1 MSGDRG
7 SVAGIELLTRSSLN
21 SLKDTNDIDASS
33 FLWEAQPMDD
43 RNWSCSYLRYQQALH
58 RGYFTVF
65 LIVQSLLSLAHVI
78 IILFCTQSTEA
89 EKYVPDMFGYLAA
102 AVLSWPLLVIVYK
115 WKNPSLASVLAL
127 LLVII
132 PDLCLPIYHTYADH
146 TRYTMRPAFTT
157 HTILAVYVF
166 LPLVHNSQALLLG
179 IGVTLCHLSV
189 LFTVTYSRSA
199 HIYKMIIAD
208 FIYLVCVNGLG
219 LYFRFVNEVVVR
231 RTFLDRRACVES
243 TLRLHFEKEQEEQLM
258 LSILPKHI
266 AARVKKDIRNVFQHI
281 KLYQNEPLKKKP
293 FSELYVEQHDMVS
306 ILYADVVNYSQ
317 LTVSLPPNKLV
328 ETLNELFGRFDEVSE
343 ERNVL
348 RIKFLGDC
356 YYCVSGVPNPN
367 PHHAQACV
375 DLALDMIKII
385 QDVRKTRGL
394 DIDMRIGVHSGKIFS
409 GILGVCKWQYDIWSQ
424 DVVIANHME
433 QTGRPGMVHVT
444 QQTLKL
450 LGNDYDWEP
459 NCGNKSPLLDKLNIK
474 TFLIKPR
481 KQCRD
486 VSGNNFPFVI
496 NRRDSSPPRSA
507 FDFFKI
513 RTPSPYNSGGTTP
526 VLRRRTMFMDNNLV
540 LYQEMLRTAD
550 KAMQT
555 AIEQMP
561 IGNYK
566 TWADVKDV
574 NPICLTF
581 EHWRWEYLFL
591 QLPDPLF
598 KFYVAG
604 GLAVLICMFLIQRFT
619 LSQLDSTFLLCYGF
633 TAILFLI
640 ALPFTWTH
648 FIWNMIQDPHQEMD
662 VIPEPKQPFL
672 KVLYRTS
679 ILVVWSNCTRTLLY
693 IVFTILLALC
703 SLIVLI
709 EWSRI
714 DAIPMGLPEA
724 YLDKDSLYCL
734 TPWHITE
741 TCSLSV
747 LMCFLF
753 LRVHFQLKLL
763 VSCFIV
769 AAHMACVLLVQPRLF
784 QEGDTWNPGLEP
796 QFTHILSVLFLTFT
810 LHLMDRQA
818 EYMNRLDYRWKRQ
831 LAVEQEEAATT
842 HIINKM
848 LLQNILPTHVAELY
862 LNVSRPYRELYYE
875 QYDSVSVM
883 FATLVESHDTAPAST
898 LVSLEILNQIICD
911 FDKILFVPKAS
922 RVEKIKVAGWT
933 YLAACGLEPSVRSA
947 SGEDNTHPLVM
958 MTCFAANM
966 LRVLRKFNAAN
977 NHTFKLRIGIAHGAV
992 TAGVVGSQKP
1002 LYDIWGD
1009 VVNLASRM
1017 DSTGLPNEIQVTE
1030 KTCDIL
1036 EDHGVTCELRGRT
1049 FIKGK
1054 GLITTYFIR
1063 QQEIEKFQ
1071 KINIDSKSYM
1081 KIH

>member
-1 MSGDRG
+1 MVS
-7 SVAGIELLTRSSLN
+7 
-21 SLKDTNDIDASS
+21 
-33 FLWEAQPMDD
+33 
-43 RNWSCSYLRYQQALH
+43 
-58 RGYFTVF
+58 
-65 LIVQSLLSLAHVI
+65 
-78 IILFCTQSTEA
+78 
-89 EKYVPDMFGYLAA
+89 
-102 AVLSWPLLVIVYK
+102 
-115 WKNPSLASVLAL
+115 
-127 LLVII
+127 
-132 PDLCLPIYHTYADH
+132 
-146 TRYTMRPAFTT
+146 
-157 HTILAVYVF
+157 
-166 LPLVHNSQALLLG
+166 
-179 IGVTLCHLSV
+179 
-189 LFTVTYSRSA
+189 
-199 HIYKMIIAD
+199 IIAD

-317 LTVSLPPNKLV
+317 LQ
-328 ETLNELFGRFDEVSE
+328 LFT
-343 ERNVL
+343 
-348 RIKFLGDC
+348 
-356 YYCVSGVPNPN
+356 Y
-367 PHHAQACV
+367 
-375 DLALDMIKII
+375 
-385 QDVRKTRGL
+385 
-394 DIDMRIGVHSGKIFS
+394 
-409 GILGVCKWQYDIWSQ
+409 
-424 DVVIANHME
+424 E
-433 QTGRPGMVHVT
+433 Q
-444 QQTLKL
+444 
-450 LGNDYDWEP
+450 
-459 NCGNKSPLLDKLNIK
+459 LNILL
-474 TFLIKPR
+474 TRL
-481 KQCRD
+481 
-486 VSGNNFPFVI
+486 N
-496 NRRDSSPPRSA
+496 
-507 FDFFKI
+507 I

-810 LHLMDRQA
+810 LHLMDRQIEWSRIDAIPMGLPEAYLDKDSLYCLTPWHITETCSLSVLMCFLFLRVHFQLKLLVSCFIVAAHMACVLLVQPRLFQEGDTWNPGLEPQFTHILSVLFLTFTLHLMDRQA

-848 LLQNILPTHVAELY
+848 LLQNILPTHVVSKPAPFWQGTAVVDGQLKEIKLSDYYGKY
-862 LNVSRPYRELYYE
+862 LVFFFYPL
-875 QYDSVSVM
+875 DFTFVCP
-883 FATLVESHDTAPAST
+883 T
-898 LVSLEILNQIICD
+898 EILAFNDRLEEFHQINTEVVAASVD
-911 FDKILFVPKAS
+911 SHFTHLAWVNTPRKEGGLGKLKIPLLSDLTHKISLDYGVYLSDQGHTLRGLFIID
-922 RVEKIKVAGWT
+922 RNG
-933 YLAACGLEPSVRSA
+933 
-947 SGEDNTHPLVM
+947 
-958 MTCFAANM
+958 
-966 LRVLRKFNAAN
+966 VLRQITMNDLPVGRSVDE
-977 NHTFKLRIGIAHGAV
+977 TLR
-992 TAGVVGSQKP
+992 
-1002 LYDIWGD
+1002 L
-1009 VVNLASRM
+1009 
-1017 DSTGLPNEIQVTE
+1017 VTE